1 MRYIKFP
8 LRDQRP
14 IPCETDTPPT
24 NEQFADLLEIR
35 EAYEKSRKRSGGEKM
50 SDGMGKNKA
59 SGSPKHQYP
68 NRKRRVKRDSRSID
82 SGSRSNRN
90 AYGKT
95 SGLRRLLDA
104 EEVYG
109 KREELSLIHIS
120 SPRDPK
126 TSRMPSSA

>member
-1 MRYIKFP
+1 MKGFLFLAVLHFFGRTAYHFLYFVKIGYLRYIKFP

-68 NRKRRVKRDSRSID
+68 NRKKRVKRDSRS
-82 SGSRSNRN
+82 NRN
-90 AYGKT
+90 SYWKT

-104 EEVYG
+104 
-109 KREELSLIHIS
+109 
-120 SPRDPK
+120 
-126 TSRMPSSA
+126 